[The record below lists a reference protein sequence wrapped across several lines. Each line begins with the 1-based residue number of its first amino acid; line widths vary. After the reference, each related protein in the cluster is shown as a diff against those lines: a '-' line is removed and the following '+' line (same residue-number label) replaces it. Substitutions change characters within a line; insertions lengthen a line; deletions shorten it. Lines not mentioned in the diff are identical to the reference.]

1 MANTIIKLLKETV
14 SSYPE
19 AIATLSKD
27 SEGEFV
33 PTSYNQLYELVN
45 AWGAGLI
52 AYGVKRGDH
61 LGLISE
67 NRKEWLISDLAIL
80 GIGAVD
86 VPRGSDSTADELKYI
101 LKHADCS
108 ITMVEDSVQLK
119 KVLGVKKALP
129 LLKTI
134 VVLDEKFRK
143 KEDRKDGV
151 KIFTFQEIMDM
162 GNEKI
167 AKDPDFAEREFK
179 LGEGDD
185 LATIIYTSGTTGEPK
200 GVMLSHRNFLYQ
212 IEKLPEILAITAN
225 DIWLAVLPVWHSFE
239 RIMQYVAL
247 GTASALAYS
256 KPVGSIMLGDMA
268 ALHPTWMASVPRI
281 WEAVRSGIYR
291 KINSEG
297 GIKKK
302 LFYFFVAVGAAH
314 AALLNRFR
322 GLLPQFRKSVR
333 WLDITISI
341 IPLIL
346 LTPLNLLGALLV
358 FSKIKKKLGGKFVA
372 GISGGGALPPQV
384 DKFYSAIGVLIIEAY
399 GLTET
404 APAIAARIQIAPVPS
419 TVGPP
424 LSGTEIRVL
433 DEHNNVLPP
442 GEMGV
447 LYVRGEQVMSGYY
460 HNPEETAK
468 VLSEDG
474 WLNTGDLVMLTHNN
488 EIAITGRA
496 KDTIVLL
503 GGENIEPEPIE
514 QAIRQSA
521 YVDQVIV
528 VGQDQK
534 FLAALVIPSLENLEQ
549 YATSFNIPYLAKED
563 LVDTPE
569 ITELLEEEIES
580 VVNIRKG
587 FKRFERIFR
596 FKVLGNPFEVGR
608 ELTHTLK
615 MRRNVISG
623 IYKKEIE
630 ELFR

>member
-1 MANTIIKLLKETV
+1 MADTIIKLLKETV
-14 SSYPE
+14 SRHPE
-19 AIATLSKD
+19 SVATLSKD
-27 SEGEFV
+27 SEGEFL
-33 PTSYNQLYELVN
+33 PTSYTQLYKLVN
-45 AWGAGLI
+45 AWGAGLL

-80 GIGAVD
+80 GIGAID
-86 VPRGSDSTADELKYI
+86 VPRGSDSTADELKHI
-101 LKHADCS
+101 LKHSDCS

-119 KVLGVKKALP
+119 KILSVKKELP

-143 KEDRKDGV
+143 KEGKKDGV
-151 KIFTFQEIMDM
+151 KILTFQEIMDM
-162 GNEKI
+162 GDEKI
-167 AKDPDFAEREFK
+167 ARDPDFAEREFK

-212 IEKLPEILAITAN
+212 IERIPEIIAVTAG

-239 RIMQYVAL
+239 RIMQYVAM

-268 ALHPTWMASVPRI
+268 AVHPNWMASVPRI

-314 AALLNRFR
+314 SSLLNRFR
-322 GLLPQFRKSVR
+322 GLLPQFRKSIR

-346 LTPLNLLGALLV
+346 LTPFNLLGALLV

-384 DKFYSAIGVLIIEAY
+384 DKFYCSIGVLVLEGY

-404 APAIAARIQIAPVPS
+404 APVIAARIQKAPVPG

-424 LSGTEIRVL
+424 LRDTEVRVL
-433 DEHNNVLPP
+433 DEHNTLLPP

-514 QAIRQSA
+514 QAIRQSE

-534 FLAALVIPSLENLEQ
+534 FLAVLVVPSLENLEQ
-549 YATSFNIPYLAKED
+549 YATSLNIPHLAKED
-563 LVDTPE
+563 LADVPE
-569 ITELLEEEIES
+569 IRELLQDEIDS
-580 VVNIRKG
+580 YVNIRKG

-596 FKVLGNPFEVGR
+596 LKVLAKPFEVGR
-608 ELTHTLK
+608 ELTHSLK
-615 MRRNVISG
+615 MRRNVISE
-623 IYKKEIE
+623 IYKKEIG

>member
-1 MANTIIKLLKETV
+1 MADTIIKLLKETV

-19 AIATLSKD
+19 AVATLSKD
-27 SEGEFV
+27 SQGEFI
-33 PTSYNQLYELVN
+33 PTAYNQLYELVN
-45 AWGAGLI
+45 AWAAGLL
-52 AYGVKRGDH
+52 AHGVKRGDH

-86 VPRGSDSTADELKYI
+86 VPRGCDSTADELKYI

-108 ITMVEDSVQLK
+108 ITMAEDSVQLK
-119 KVLGVKKALP
+119 KILSIKKELP

-143 KEDRKDGV
+143 KEGQKDGV
-151 KIFTFQEIMDM
+151 KILTFREIMDM
-162 GNEKI
+162 GREKI
-167 AKDPDFAEREFK
+167 AKNPDFAEREFDK
-179 LGEGDD
+179 GKGDD

-200 GVMLSHRNFLYQ
+200 GVMLSNRNFLYQ
-212 IEKLPEILAITAN
+212 VDKIPELLDVGAG
-225 DIWLAVLPVWHSFE
+225 DVWLAVLPVWHSFE
-239 RIMQYVAL
+239 RIMQYVAV

-268 ALHPTWMASVPRI
+268 AVRPTWMASVPRI
-281 WEAVRSGIYR
+281 WEAVRGGIYR
-291 KINSEG
+291 KINAEG

-322 GLLPQFRKSVR
+322 GLLPQFRKRVR
-333 WLDITISI
+333 WLDISASI

-346 LTPLNLLGALLV
+346 LTPFKLLGALLV
-358 FSKIKKKLGGKFVA
+358 FSKIKKKLGGRFVA

-384 DKFYSAIGVLIIEAY
+384 DKFYSAIGVLVLEGY

-404 APAIAARIQIAPVPS
+404 APVIGARIQKAPVPG
-419 TVGPP
+419 TIGPP
-424 LSGTEIRVL
+424 LSGTEVRVL
-433 DEHNNVLPP
+433 DEHNTLLQP

-447 LYVRGEQVMSGYY
+447 LHVRGEQVMSGYY

-474 WLNTGDLVMLTHNN
+474 WLNTGDLAMLTHNN

-514 QAIRQSA
+514 QAIRQSE
-521 YVDQVIV
+521 YVDQVII

-534 FLAALVIPSLENLEQ
+534 FLAALVVPSLENLEQ
-549 YATSFNIPYLAKED
+549 YATSLNIPHLAKED
-563 LVDTPE
+563 LADTPE

-580 VVNIRKG
+580 VINIRKG

-596 FKVLGNPFEVGR
+596 LKVLAKPFEVGK
-608 ELTHTLK
+608 ELTHSLK
-615 MRRNVISG
+615 MRRNVISE